1 MIMPE
6 EILFKTE
13 QASTRAEAAAY
24 LRALAD
30 KLDADGTV
38 HLSGGP
44 DALDMTIPERFE
56 FEVKAERETSKS
68 GGTPELSLELEFEW
82 KEGVETEAGGG
93 TLEIT

>member
-1 MIMPE
+1 MPE
-6 EILFKTE
+6 ETLFETE
-13 QASTRAEAAAY
+13 QTSTRAEAAAY

-38 HLSGGP
+38 HLSGGSNM
-44 DALDMTIPERFE
+44 LDLTIPERFE

-82 KEGVETEAGGG
+82 KEGAETEAGGG